1 MLEAAREVF
10 AAEGFG
16 GATTREIAARAD
28 VSEAVLFRHFASKA
42 VLFEAA
48 VAEPLDEFLA
58 AFAARWAG
66 TSLPAGSPAQIMRQF
81 TEALYAIVEQN
92 RHLFAALASNRLAGR
107 GLQAALA
114 RIDEL
119 GVTLAAEH
127 GLTYDTPV
135 AVRGAFLLVV
145 NAALYEDVVFVG
157 DADVGRE
164 RIIDELS
171 RMLTAAMVHRG

>member
-1 MLEAAREVF
+1 MLAAARAEF
-10 AAEGFG
+10 AAAGYG

-28 VSEAVLFRHFASKA
+28 VSEAVLFRHFASKS

-58 AFAARWAG
+58 GFAARWSG
-66 TSLPAGSPAQIMRQF
+66 TALPAGSPAEIMRQF
-81 TEALYAIVEQN
+81 TEALYAIVEEN
-92 RHLFAALASNRLAGR
+92 RDLFSALASNRIAGR
-107 GLQAALA
+107 GLQTALA
-114 RIDEL
+114 RLDDF
-119 GVTLAAEH
+119 GAALAAEH

-157 DADVGRE
+157 DAAVGRA
-164 RIIDELS
+164 RIIDELT
-171 RMLTAAMVHRG
+171 RILTAAMIYRG